1 MCGGT
6 MEVGVQFLMAFDFLS
21 SLFLL
26 SNEIQLEN
34 KNNTVFVNI
43 LFQELPGMMKT
54 VPQMDIRL

>member
-1 MCGGT
+1 